1 MKQQTIRFM
10 AAVPECSAER
20 IGAILSAIGME
31 PEILVQSGEEAI
43 AAAGEGHVLL
53 LTTYQL
59 SDMTGGELA
68 KRLGENADVL
78 MIVPADYEES
88 EADGGALLL
97 YNPLSQEALHQALR
111 ATMHMQSK
119 LLEQKAKAQ
128 KAERQLSERKI
139 IDRAKGRLMDEKK
152 MSEKEAHYLIQKT
165 SMDQGRRIVDVA
177 REILDA
183 ETLAGEEE

>member
-1 MKQQTIRFM
+1 M
-10 AAVPECSAER
+10 
-20 IGAILSAIGME
+20 
-31 PEILVQSGEEAI
+31 
-43 AAAGEGHVLL
+43 LL